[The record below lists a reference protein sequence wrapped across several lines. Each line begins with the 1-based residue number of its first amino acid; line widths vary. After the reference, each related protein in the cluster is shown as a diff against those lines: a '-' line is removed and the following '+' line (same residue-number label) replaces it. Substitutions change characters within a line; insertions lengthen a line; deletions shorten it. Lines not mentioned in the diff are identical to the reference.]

1 MPLFE
6 YACED
11 CGSRF
16 EKLVQGGGDRRD
28 GIECPQCG
36 SARTERQLSTFATR
50 GTDSGGSGGSG
61 RGACAP
67 SAGFS

>member
-6 YACED
+6 YECED

-16 EKLVQGGGDRRD
+16 EKLVRGDRRD

-36 SARTERQLSTFATR
+36 SDRTERKLSTFATR
-50 GTDSGGSGGSG
+50 GTDSGGTG

-67 SAGFS
+67 STGFS